1 MNITDKSAI
10 RECTSCQMCA
20 AVCTKDA
27 IKIRLNED
35 GFYRPYL
42 DSGKCIDCGLCVK
55 VCYKFDYDIKVTSE
69 DEENMITVKSAQY
82 KQDELLEKVTSG
94 GVADA
99 LAKELI
105 KEGYICIGVVYNDE
119 LHRAEHAVA
128 SSVAETDRF
137 RGSKYIQSYSIDA
150 FKTLVKNVKN
160 NKFAIFG
167 LPCHIYAVH
176 KFLTLRRKRENC
188 ILIDLFCHGCPSML
202 IWNKYEQAIKRKV
215 GNKKFD
221 EVQFRS
227 KIKGWGTF
235 YVVVVVVE
243 GVKVFVSSPKHDE
256 FYSLFFSD
264 HVLNDACSNCK
275 LRSTMEYTDIRLG
288 DFWGKRYLNDRKGVS
303 AMAITSE
310 RGMKVFNA
318 INGLFKTEN
327 SCMSE
332 VLVKQSYG
340 KVYKPNLELR
350 KMMLDGL
357 RDSDKTLKDVVDLY
371 YSRQGLAM
379 KAKRWLKTVNW
390 FLPFDLMRLLK
401 RFV

>member
-1 MNITDKSAI
+1 MNVTDKSAI
-10 RECTSCQMCA
+10 RACTSCQMCA
-20 AVCTKDA
+20 AVCPKNA
-27 IKIRLNED
+27 ITIRLNED

-42 DSGKCIDCGLCVK
+42 NADKCIDCGLCVK
-55 VCYKFDYDIKVTSE
+55 VCYKFDPDVKVTSV
-69 DEENMITVKSAQY
+69 EEKNKITVKSAQY
-82 KQDELLEKVTSG
+82 KQNELLEKVTSG

-105 KEGYICIGVVYNDE
+105 KQGYTCIGVTYSDDS
-119 LHRAEHAVA
+119 HRAEHIVA
-128 SSVAETDRF
+128 RTEEETDAF
-137 RGSKYIQSYSIDA
+137 RGSKYIQSYSFEA
-150 FKTLVKNVKN
+150 FKSFVKNIRTE
-160 NKFAIFG
+160 KFAIFG
-167 LPCHIYAVH
+167 LPCHIYAAH
-176 KFLTLRRKRENC
+176 KFLSLRNLRNNC

-202 IWNKYEQAIKRKV
+202 VWDKYEQAIKRKV
-215 GNKKFD
+215 DNKKFD

-227 KIKGWGTF
+227 KVKGWGTF

-243 GVKVFVSSPKHDE
+243 GVKAFISSPKHDE

-288 DFWGKRYLNDRKGVS
+288 DFWGKRFLNDRKGVS
-303 AMAITSE
+303 AVAITSE
-310 RGMKVFNA
+310 RGMWAFDA
-318 INGLFKTEN
+318 IKGLFTTEE

-340 KVYKPNLELR
+340 KVYSPDMELR

-357 RDSDKTLKDVVDLY
+357 RDSDKTLKDVVNLY
-371 YSRQGLAM
+371 YSRQGLTM
-379 KAKRWLKTVNW
+379 KAKRLLKTVNW
-390 FLPFDLMRLLK
+390 YLPFDLMRLLK